1 MGTQSQIMKWNSIW
15 LIVSSTQSTMLEP
28 VLLLCGSFDLL
39 ALLTKAR
46 ILYLDSVI
54 EYKGSSLRA
63 FGP

>member
-1 MGTQSQIMKWNSIW
+1 
-15 LIVSSTQSTMLEP
+15 MLEP